1 MVWHGGAKFSP
12 FISYRNMISHGYAG
26 VCLKYLRISKIFHNL
41 EYWNM
46 ITCYGG
52 VWLGPASHWPGGG
65 LGRLHVR
72 RLGVLVLVVGAAS
85 QQAGASTTTA
95 HYYYAHYYY
104 AHNGGASAQ
113 RILRGTRRHRRR
125 RSLSWNEE
133 APGWRRKKTGSES
146 KSSSERVFQSFWAEE
161 GPRNTIQGE
170 TSAPGWLLGDF

>member
-1 MVWHGGAKFSP
+1 
-12 FISYRNMISHGYAG
+12 MISHGYAG
-26 VCLKYLRISKIFHNL
+26 VCLKYLRILKIFDNL

-133 APGWRRKKTGSES
+133 APVWRREKTGSES
-146 KSSSERVFQSFWAEE
+146 KSSKRE
-161 GPRNTIQGE
+161 GFSKFLGWGRPSKHYSGGDIRPRLVARG
-170 TSAPGWLLGDF
+170 LLARGGLFLHYIDFL